1 MRSSNRTKILD
12 AAIRVVSREGITA
25 LTYESISVEAGLT
38 HGGMLYHFP
47 SREALL
53 LGLHEYVSQQWESAL
68 EAAAGKTAEEATAQ
82 ERFAAYVKVA
92 TQMSATRV
100 ELQFK
105 LEGSTSPELAA
116 PWTGVISRWAPGFVG
131 ETPDHDAMHWIV
143 RLAADGLWAYESITN
158 QTIPAELR
166 ERISTQLLSMLP
178 GASVAD
184 KDEKGSV

>member
-25 LTYESISVEAGLT
+25 LTYESISAETGLT
-38 HGGMLYHFP
+38 RGGMLYHFP

-53 LGLHEYVSQQWESAL
+53 LGLLEYVSQQWESAL
-68 EAAAGKTAEEATAQ
+68 EAAAGKTAEEATTQ

-100 ELQFK
+100 ELQFMV
-105 LEGSTSPELAA
+105 EGSTSPELAA